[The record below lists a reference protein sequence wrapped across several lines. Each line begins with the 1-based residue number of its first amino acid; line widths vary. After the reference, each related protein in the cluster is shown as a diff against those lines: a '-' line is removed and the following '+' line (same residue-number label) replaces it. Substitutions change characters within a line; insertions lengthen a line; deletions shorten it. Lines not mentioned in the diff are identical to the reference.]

1 MYELMAAAGILF
13 AAVLS
18 YILLRKNGIS
28 LFSLYMNLLF
38 GAVLLFIGARLFGI
52 VSYSIYQLSISEPI
66 GISTLNN
73 SGIVFYGGLIG
84 LIIGFCFRN
93 TCDISKDV
101 LAVAI
106 PLFHSFARIGCYFA
120 GCCYGIRSRTFGLP
134 YPVHMPDSHRIPV
147 QLIESAADLLIFAVL
162 LIFFLKNKR
171 GLMPL
176 YLTMYSVVRF
186 ADEFIRGDAVRGV
199 IMGVSF
205 SQIVS
210 VVLLAV
216 SAYMIQMGR
225 PYSPGYLDLPV
236 RKT

>member
-1 MYELMAAAGILF
+1 
-13 AAVLS
+13 
-18 YILLRKNGIS
+18 
-28 LFSLYMNLLF
+28 
-38 GAVLLFIGARLFGI
+38 
-52 VSYSIYQLSISEPI
+52 
-66 GISTLNN
+66 
-73 SGIVFYGGLIG
+73 
-84 LIIGFCFRN
+84 
-93 TCDISKDV
+93 
-101 LAVAI
+101 
-106 PLFHSFARIGCYFA
+106 
-120 GCCYGIRSRTFGLP
+120 
-134 YPVHMPDSHRIPV
+134 MPDSHRIPV
-147 QLIESAADLLIFAVL
+147 QLIESAADLLIFVVL

-216 SAYMIQMGR
+216 SAYMIETGK